1 RLLSDAVVE
10 EMHSPQM
17 VIRISKDARDIFPD
31 THFLSYGLGWLLRDY
46 HGKQF
51 VGHGGAIDGMR
62 AEIGLVPEAHVGV
75 VVLCNLDGTSFPSA
89 ILYRALDAYLGAP
102 PRGWSY
108 LRCSVGDEGKVA
120 SVAVREVGEFKRSTP
135 PPTRQAGG

>member
-1 RLLSDAVVE
+1 DRQVRASVDAR
-10 EMHSPQM
+10 MPSPQM
-17 VIRISKDARDIFPD
+17 VVRSSQDARDIFPD
-31 THFLSYGLGWLLRDY
+31 THFLSDGLGWLLRDY
-46 HGKQF
+46 HGQQF

-102 PRGWSY
+102 PRDWSAV
-108 LRCSVGDEGKVA
+108 LLAATRKAEARGD
-120 SVAVREVGEFKRSTP
+120 STD
-135 PPTRQAGG
+135 